1 MLFIFLIGMISM
13 TALASTTMLEQKQK
27 TTIQKSLKH
36 FQIVEIVQNEVSFI
50 TIDNTSI
57 MERTS
62 ISYLI
67 KERIVK
73 QLAIIDDVGW
83 NIIKFNKNITEPL
96 DPKSPEAIEI
106 SELIRN
112 FVKQEAKVPYSCET
126 CRSRCHVVGY
136 YHAPDCPSG
145 VGLYHVQCSSGRS
158 YECIYLADGSVDVY
172 PGGSTVTVP
181 RC

>member
-1 MLFIFLIGMISM
+1 MLLYLFVKRQKIMKFKMLFIFLIGMISM

-57 MERTS
+57 MERAS
-62 ISYLI
+62 ISHLI

-83 NIIKFNKNITEPL
+83 NIQDYIFKN
-96 DPKSPEAIEI
+96 
-106 SELIRN
+106 N
-112 FVKQEAKVPYSCET
+112 
-126 CRSRCHVVGY
+126 
-136 YHAPDCPSG
+136 
-145 VGLYHVQCSSGRS
+145 
-158 YECIYLADGSVDVY
+158 IYLEKMHLNYIPDLREEIRSKKI
-172 PGGSTVTVP
+172 SSQ
-181 RC
+181 RKSC